1 MRTGGNV
8 SQGEGV
14 DVTTQAVPAVE
25 LRSLSKAFGE
35 NTAVDSIDLRV
46 PRGMFYGIVG
56 PNGAGKSTTLAM
68 IAGLLAPTS
77 GTVLVSGF
85 EATGQREQALGALGI
100 MMEGLS
106 LPERLTGAELLEYSA
121 RLRGIGSDWRER
133 SADLLEVL
141 ELDRAPTTLIVDYST
156 GMRKKIGLA
165 VALLHRPQVLVLDEP
180 FEAIDP
186 VSARSIEG
194 LLAQYVGGGGTVLLS
209 SHIMD
214 VVERNCERV
223 ALLKGGR
230 IRAEGTIEEVAAG
243 QTLNDTF
250 VDLVGAA
257 PQRPLRWLG

>member
-1 MRTGGNV
+1 
-8 SQGEGV
+8 
-14 DVTTQAVPAVE
+14 
-25 LRSLSKAFGE
+25 
-35 NTAVDSIDLRV
+35 
-46 PRGMFYGIVG
+46 
-56 PNGAGKSTTLAM
+56 
-68 IAGLLAPTS
+68 
-77 GTVLVSGF
+77 
-85 EATGQREQALGALGI
+85 
-100 MMEGLS
+100 
-106 LPERLTGAELLEYSA
+106 
-121 RLRGIGSDWRER
+121 
-133 SADLLEVL
+133 
-141 ELDRAPTTLIVDYST
+141 
-156 GMRKKIGLA
+156 MRKKIGLA

-230 IRAEGTIEEVAAG
+230 IRAEGTVEEVAAG